1 MDVIRNSIIVPSI
14 ELHTPGENGQ
24 HELNFA
30 LARIKNTPSG
40 EALLREITK
49 YSQNTKQ
56 VRIIATPMVSN
67 DVFPE
72 LSHSQMLKAPPE
84 IMRNPTARDQ
94 MARQFALK
102 KGRSKGEGASARII
116 YNRSRVDISIQNL
129 RDEEFIAENN
139 EHGIGLPN
147 NDPTLFNNLVHA
159 MRILKGTYTDD
170 TTRKGIEDEE
180 ARAIGAG
187 SYEGNPIS
195 ENAFRQNVGLP
206 IRAYY
211 SGLERTRNFTNLM
224 KRPGL
229 ANQKI
234 G

>member
-1 MDVIRNSIIVPSI
+1 MNIIRNSIIEPSI
-14 ELHTPGENGQ
+14 ELHTPTELMQ
-24 HELNFA
+24 IDLNFA

-56 VRIIATPMVSN
+56 VRIIATPLESN
-67 DVFPE
+67 DVIPE
-72 LSHSQMLKAPPE
+72 LSHSQMIKAPAD
-84 IMRNPTARDQ
+84 IMRNPVARDQ

-102 KGRSKGEGASARII
+102 KGRSKGEGASARIV
-116 YNRSRVDISIQNL
+116 YNRSRVDTSVQNL
-129 RDEEFIAENN
+129 RDEEFIAEHN
-139 EHGIGLPN
+139 ENGIGLPN

-170 TTRKGIEDEE
+170 TTREGITDEE

-187 SYEGNPIS
+187 DYEGNPIS

-206 IRAYY
+206 LRAYY
-211 SGLERTRNFTNLM
+211 SGVETTRNFINMM

-229 ANQKI
+229 SNQTR